1 MVGLGLSRGAR
12 WRPWRTWRHR
22 CGCAPGNVDRVQTD
36 GALGGAKLRPGL
48 TGRKACSG
56 WNPGIASRAV
66 GTGLTGRN
74 WWNWPYRPD
83 SQGRSSELVL
93 PAVIAGSAFCVG
105 LARGDGSTFCR
116 LSTSRLCRFPPAIRG
131 SSDHRLIRFLKNAF
145 FAERI
150 HCISCQVSID

>member
-1 MVGLGLSRGAR
+1 MRCCVAGGWSVWVCREVRVGVRGVRGGIDANAGPGMWIACNRSAR
-12 WRPWRTWRHR
+12 WRGEAKNWPYRPKGVFGLGSRD
-22 CGCAPGNVDRVQTD
+22 CIPG
-36 GALGGAKLRPGL
+36 
-48 TGRKACSG
+48 
-56 WNPGIASRAV
+56 
-66 GTGLTGRN
+66 

-145 FAERI
+145 FAKRI
-150 HCISCQVSID
+150 HCISCQVSIY